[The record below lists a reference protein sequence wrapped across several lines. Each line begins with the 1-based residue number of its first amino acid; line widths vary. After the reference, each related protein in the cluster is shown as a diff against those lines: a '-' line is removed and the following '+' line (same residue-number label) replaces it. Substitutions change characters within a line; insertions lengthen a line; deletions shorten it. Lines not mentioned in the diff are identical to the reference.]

1 MTEVTAF
8 KAESPAREA
17 WRMFRRNIPAV
28 AGVIMLSGIVLAT
41 LWGTFFYGGDPF
53 EIVWAPHEP
62 PGVTPEFPL
71 GTDYLG
77 RDIFAGS
84 DRGRRPDAG
93 GGGGGGPDHHG
104 DRRHPGCAGGLL
116 RRLGRQPA
124 DAHHRI
130 LPGAA
135 DAAVRDGAGHAV
147 LALAATIALAIG
159 VVSWPQTAR
168 LTRAEFMK
176 IKELEYVTAA
186 RAIGARNRR
195 IIWTVILPNA
205 APPLIVS
212 ATLTIGVAILFEA
225 GLSFLGLG
233 DPNTMSWGL
242 MIGIEPRLYPRRLVA
257 RDLSRSCDLSD
268 RLLRQPDR
276 RRAERRLQSEAE
288 GKMSALL
295 QIEDLRVTF
304 NTRHGPVTALDSVS
318 LSVNAGETLGVVGES
333 GCGKSI
339 TALSV
344 MGLIPSPPGK
354 IAGGAIRLAGE
365 DLTRATEARMRALR
379 GAEMAMIFQEPM
391 TSLNPVFTVGDQ
403 IAEAIMLHQ
412 KVSADQ
418 AFRDAVAL
426 LDRVGIP
433 SPDRRARDYPHQ
445 LSGGMR
451 QRVMIAMAVS
461 CRPKVLIADEPTT
474 ALDVTV
480 QAQIF
485 DLLNEIQR
493 DFGAAI
499 ILITH
504 DMGAIAEMA
513 DRVAVMYAGR
523 VIEQGL
529 CR

>member
-1 MTEVTAF
+1 
-8 KAESPAREA
+8 
-17 WRMFRRNIPAV
+17 
-28 AGVIMLSGIVLAT
+28 
-41 LWGTFFYGGDPF
+41 
-53 EIVWAPHEP
+53 
-62 PGVTPEFPL
+62 
-71 GTDYLG
+71 
-77 RDIFAGS
+77 
-84 DRGRRPDAG
+84 
-93 GGGGGGPDHHG
+93 
-104 DRRHPGCAGGLL
+104 
-116 RRLGRQPA
+116 
-124 DAHHRI
+124 
-130 LPGAA
+130 
-135 DAAVRDGAGHAV
+135 
-147 LALAATIALAIG
+147 
-159 VVSWPQTAR
+159 
-168 LTRAEFMK
+168 
-176 IKELEYVTAA
+176 
-186 RAIGARNRR
+186 
-195 IIWTVILPNA
+195 
-205 APPLIVS
+205 
-212 ATLTIGVAILFEA
+212 
-225 GLSFLGLG
+225 
-233 DPNTMSWGL
+233 
-242 MIGIEPRLYPRRLVA
+242 
-257 RDLSRSCDLSD
+257 
-268 RLLRQPDR
+268 
-276 RRAERRLQSEAE
+276 LQ
-288 GKMSALL
+288 
-295 QIEDLRVTF
+295 
-304 NTRHGPVTALDSVS
+304 
-318 LSVNAGETLGVVGES
+318 VNAGETLGVVGES

-344 MGLIPSPPGK
+344 MGLIPSPPGR

-365 DLTRATEARMRALR
+365 DLTRVSEARMRALR

-412 KVSADQ
+412 KVGHAQ

-504 DMGAIAEMA
+504 DMGAISEMA

-523 VIEQGL
+523 VIEQAHADDVLDHAQHPYTRGL
-529 CR
+529 ISCIPALGKGDTELREIPGVVPPLHMLGAGCAFAERCAHRNARCDSEKPQLVNHGHHPAACHAVQEGRI